1 MVLTSLASGFCFG
14 AGPRWFEGLLW
25 LSDMFGEAV
34 HTVTMSGESSTL
46 SLPGHRPSGLG
57 FRPDGTLLIVSAE
70 QRQILGYD
78 GDVVTVAADL
88 SSVTPDAL
96 GDMVVDRHGCAYVG
110 SQARRDGVIVRV
122 DTEGG
127 AVVVARD
134 LELPNGMALTPDGSA
149 LIVAESTGGRLTRF
163 GVAGDGTLVD
173 RAVFADHLAGPPV
186 GICLDGA
193 GGVWTATTLGCSF
206 DRVLPG
212 GEIADRIDMG
222 DRKAIACTLG
232 GPEDRT
238 LFLLSSADLLP
249 ERLLGT
255 RSSRLDATMVDNA
268 AACPV

>member
-1 MVLTSLASGFCFG
+1 MMLTSLASGFCFG

-34 HTVTMSGESSTL
+34 HTVTISGESSTL
-46 SLPGHRPSGLG
+46 PLPGHRPSGLG

-70 QRQILGYD
+70 RRQILAYD
-78 GDVVTVAADL
+78 GDTVTVAADL
-88 SSVTPDAL
+88 ASLTPDPL
-96 GDMVVDRHGCAYVG
+96 GDLVVDRFGCAYVG
-110 SQARRDGVIVRV
+110 SQSRGDGLIVRV
-122 DTEGG
+122 DPRGR
-127 AVVVARD
+127 AAVVARG
-134 LELPNGMALTPDGSA
+134 LELPNGMALTPDGRA
-149 LIVAESTGGRLTRF
+149 LLVAESTGGRLTRF
-163 GVAGDGTLVD
+163 DVADDGSLAG
-173 RAVFADHLAGPPV
+173 RSVFADHLAGPPV

-212 GEIADRIDMG
+212 GEVADRIDMG

-238 LFLLSSADLLP
+238 LFLLTSDDLFP

-268 AACPV
+268 AACPA